1 MRNNEG
7 FRTFPY
13 CFGTFLNDFKL
24 GANETGIFSICKG
37 IFSYCKGFFFENGA
51 ALTVGKV
58 EKLAQVRKKSLR
70 SLNPFIDFE
79 Y

>member
-24 GANETGIFSICKG
+24 GANETGIFSYCKD
-37 IFSYCKGFFFENGA
+37 IFSYCEGKIFE
-51 ALTVGKV
+51 
-58 EKLAQVRKKSLR
+58 ESRKIPANPQKKFKFLKSVVIR
-70 SLNPFIDFE
+70 
-79 Y
+79 